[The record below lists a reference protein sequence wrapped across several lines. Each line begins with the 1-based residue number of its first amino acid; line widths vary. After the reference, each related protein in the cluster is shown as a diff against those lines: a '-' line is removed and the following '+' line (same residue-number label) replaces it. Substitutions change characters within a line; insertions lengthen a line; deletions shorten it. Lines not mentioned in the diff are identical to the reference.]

1 MSRFLIVDDNVSFA
15 ENLAEIVGDMGDE
28 AVVADSGARALELV
42 RQQRF
47 DVLVSDMRMPE
58 MNGLEVV
65 RRIREIDAGLPV
77 ILVTA
82 YSAGQDE
89 HAQHAGLLDVLPK
102 PVPIPRLLQLLARAR
117 RNAVVAVIDDDAAL
131 VDNWCEILRQ
141 HGFAP
146 VAVSSLSELDALA
159 DLPLL
164 AALVDVRLPGA
175 PDGEALRR
183 LAERFPRVPLLAM
196 TGFANIEL
204 PVFVQVR
211 FEKPVAPGRLL
222 DELERLR
229 SDKPLV

>member
-15 ENLAEIVGDMGDE
+15 ENLAEIIGDLGDE
-28 AVVADSGARALELV
+28 AVVADCGTRALELV

-58 MNGLEVV
+58 MSGIEVV
-65 RRIREIDAGLPV
+65 RRIRQIDPGLPV
-77 ILVTA
+77 VLVTA

-89 HAQHAGLLDVLPK
+89 LAQHAGLLGLLPK

-117 RNAVVAVIDDDAAL
+117 RNGIVAVVDDDANF

-146 VAVSSLSELDALA
+146 VAAGSLIELNVLA

-175 PDGEALRR
+175 PDGEALRQ
-183 LAERFPRVPLLAM
+183 LAERFPSLPLLAM
-196 TGFANIEL
+196 TGFADIEL
-204 PVFVQVR
+204 PVRVEAR
-211 FEKPVAPGRLL
+211 FDKPVAPEPLL
-222 DELERLR
+222 DQLERLR
-229 SDKPLV
+229 TGQPTV